1 MKTTIEMH
9 GYEITIEEREEGLLV
24 VSASKDGEV
33 VEEFELEGG
42 EDHPGHESEEDG
54 EDMEAFGEE
63 ETDLGDE
70 EEMGEEEA
78 GEEEMGEEEMG
89 EEEEAPAEEGALESF
104 SAYFNKNKKVK
115 RVNESRKVAPKRS
128 RR

>member
-63 ETDLGDE
+63 ESDLGDD
-70 EEMGEEEA
+70 EEMGEEES
-78 GEEEMGEEEMG
+78 GEEEMEE
-89 EEEEAPAEEGALESF
+89 EEEEAPAEEGTLESF
-104 SAYFNKNKKVK
+104 SAYFSKNKKVK

>member
-63 ETDLGDE
+63 ESDLGDD
-70 EEMGEEEA
+70 EEMGEEES
-78 GEEEMGEEEMG
+78 GEEEEEE

-115 RVNESRKVAPKRS
+115 RVNESRKVSPKRS

>member
-42 EDHPGHESEEDG
+42 DDDQSGRESEEDG

-63 ETDLGDE
+63 ESDLGDD

-78 GEEEMGEEEMG
+78 GEEEMEEE
-89 EEEEAPAEEGALESF
+89 EEEEAPAEEGTLESF
-104 SAYFNKNKKVK
+104 SAYFSKNKKVK

>member
-42 EDHPGHESEEDG
+42 EDHPGHKEEADL
-54 EDMEAFGEE
+54 GEE
-63 ETDLGDE
+63 EEEEEEE
-70 EEMGEEEA
+70 EEMDRK
-78 GEEEMGEEEMG
+78 
-89 EEEEAPAEEGALESF
+89 EEAPAEEGALESF
-104 SAYFNKNKKVK
+104 STFFNKSKKVK
-115 RVNESRKVAPKRS
+115 RVNESRRVAPKRT

>member
-42 EDHPGHESEEDG
+42 EDHPGSESEEDG

-63 ETDLGDE
+63 ESDLGDD

-78 GEEEMGEEEMG
+78 GDEEMEE
-89 EEEEAPAEEGALESF
+89 EEEEAPAEEGTLESF
-104 SAYFNKNKKVK
+104 SAYFSKNKKVK

>member
-63 ETDLGDE
+63 ETDLGEE
-70 EEMGEEEA
+70 EEMGEEE
-78 GEEEMGEEEMG
+78 EEEMGEE